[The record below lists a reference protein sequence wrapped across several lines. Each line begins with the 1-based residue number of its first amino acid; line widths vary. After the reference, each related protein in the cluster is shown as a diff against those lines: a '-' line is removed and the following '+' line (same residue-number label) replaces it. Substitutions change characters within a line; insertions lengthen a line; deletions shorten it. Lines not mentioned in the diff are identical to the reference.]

1 MSLFISIANLSVKAV
16 GVYFKQK
23 ETEQL
28 SKIIKQNEG
37 LMEFQKYQHIEQKKS
52 ILQQANRM
60 LNDGLYSQNQSLRK
74 ELLNNAFMLYTQLI
88 SLPPMEKMPDETSF
102 DNREFI
108 SKGYYGRFCY
118 FGINSDFTNSTI
130 QVYECA
136 ILYPEKAV
144 CLFEPSFFP
153 RIDCSQLSELCENL
167 NHAIHYQPLIGLYKG
182 IPENMAKPLIEMQI
196 KKYIQQF
203 HSILSSLKK
212 IKPQ

>member
-28 SKIIKQNEG
+28 SKIINQNEG

-88 SLPPMEKMPDETSF
+88 SLPPMEGCQMKHLL
-102 DNREFI
+102 
-108 SKGYYGRFCY
+108 
-118 FGINSDFTNSTI
+118 TI
-130 QVYECA
+130 E
-136 ILYPEKAV
+136 
-144 CLFEPSFFP
+144 
-153 RIDCSQLSELCENL
+153 
-167 NHAIHYQPLIGLYKG
+167 
-182 IPENMAKPLIEMQI
+182 
-196 KKYIQQF
+196 
-203 HSILSSLKK
+203 SL
-212 IKPQ
+212 